1 MVIDDIRLIWNVC
14 LHGIESL
21 GAVMQCDAIAFCTHC
36 LTVTADLAHSAKP
49 RLTGRTSC
57 CQCIKITKQFDVV
70 ATVIYNLCCCILY
83 SRKICAIAWFS
94 IAFNRTETF
103 FPKFF
108 FLSFI
113 SWWWRIS
120 VCVLVFLFGTPSERC
135 SVFHLFQLFART
147 TMRKHELM
155 ILYTAIMGS
164 VVCLWKF
171 ITIIFRICYS
181 LDDKVKTATYNWR
194 YEKKFILFQT
204 KWLLEYWV
212 FGLIVWSVFLT
223 IGASWVH
230 RE

>member
-1 MVIDDIRLIWNVC
+1 MLSPQSYIISVVVFYILGRFARSRDFPSHLIEPK
-14 LHGIESL
+14 H
-21 GAVMQCDAIAFCTHC
+21 
-36 LTVTADLAHSAKP
+36 
-49 RLTGRTSC
+49 
-57 CQCIKITKQFDVV
+57 
-70 ATVIYNLCCCILY
+70 
-83 SRKICAIAWFS
+83 
-94 IAFNRTETF
+94 F

-113 SWWWRIS
+113 SWWWRTS
-120 VCVLVFLFGTPSERC
+120 VCVFLFFLFGTPSERC

-194 YEKKFILFQT
+194 YEKKFMLFQT